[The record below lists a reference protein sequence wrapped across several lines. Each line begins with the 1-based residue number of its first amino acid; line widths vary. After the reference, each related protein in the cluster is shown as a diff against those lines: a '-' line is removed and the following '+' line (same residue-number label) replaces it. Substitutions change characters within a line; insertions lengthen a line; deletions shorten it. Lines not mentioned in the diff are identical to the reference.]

1 MAYNDDVPSGQGLDG
16 LPGFF
21 IRKSGFPHSTQFL
34 NFSSPTI
41 FRIQPEIN
49 AHGQEMPWRLGTG
62 QGEFSGWI
70 KGARIAT
77 KMGVNGRFTCLANV
91 FGRPARELGP
101 IDVFASSIQKA
112 VERNPRA
119 FPEEWSEWVKY
130 NPKSGQK
137 IIVPEYFALV
147 QGLLFSHGGKTF
159 LDKQGRPEPK
169 HPTILCLKTSARFKL
184 QDLCNV
190 ERPGFDGNPED
201 YNKRFP
207 IGDCFSL
214 NGGKLIKFL
223 PVPDDGMT
231 RSHYDIELLNTV
243 VPLPMTVAKEW
254 TPWDQLLQLLTEEEQ
269 VQLLVAH
276 FPPEVVDFALGK
288 GQYARYLPEGI
299 RGSFDRSRAIPVP
312 AQPYGAGGYTNMN
325 PQQMPVGAG
334 FQPAP
339 APVNQPWQQSM
350 PVAAPAAN
358 QSWQPVSNPSFA
370 PAPQPRQPV
379 AAQPSSSGIN
389 FGGDSPNQAR
399 APEFSNPAAQ
409 SAGVN
414 LGGFGGPATTP
425 APAAPQ
431 PPRRADVPLPPQVVP
446 MPMQAPVVFTHS
458 AGAPAGQPVGDPN
471 RANYEAT
478 LARLRGVRTELER
491 ATPPEQPIDPDGQIP
506 F

>member
-49 AHGQEMPWRLGTG
+49 AHGQEVPWRLGTG

-190 ERPGFDGNPED
+190 ERPGFNGSPED
-201 YNKRFP
+201 YNNRFP

-214 NGGKLIKFL
+214 NGGKLIKFV

-231 RSHYDIELLNTV
+231 RSHYDIELLPTV
-243 VPLPMTVAKEW
+243 VPLPPIVAKEW

-276 FPPEVVDFALGK
+276 FPPEVIDFALGK
-288 GQYARYLPEGI
+288 GQYARHLPEGI
-299 RGSFDRSRAIPVP
+299 RGSFDRSRMPVTP
-312 AQPYGAGGYTNMN
+312 VQAYGAPGYANS
-325 PQQMPVGAG
+325 QQMPAGAG

-339 APVNQPWQQSM
+339 APVSQSWQQ

-358 QSWQPVSNPSFA
+358 QSWQAPSFA
-370 PAPQPRQPV
+370 PAPVPQPRQPV
-379 AAQPSSSGIN
+379 AAQPSSGVN

-399 APEFSNPAAQ
+399 APEFSNPAAAQ
-409 SAGVN
+409 NVAVN

-431 PPRRADVPLPPQVVP
+431 PPRRADVPLPPQVVKQVP
-446 MPMQAPVVFTHS
+446 AQTPVVFTQP
-458 AGAPAGQPVGDPN
+458 AGVPSGQPVGDPN
-471 RANYEAT
+471 RSNYEAT

-491 ATPPEQPIDPDGQIP
+491 SEPAEPADPDGNIP

>member
-49 AHGQEMPWRLGTG
+49 EHGQEVPWRLGTG
-62 QGEFSGWI
+62 QGEFSNWI

-91 FGRPARELGP
+91 LGRPARELGP

-130 NPKSGQK
+130 NMKSGQK
-137 IIVPEYFALV
+137 IVVPEYFALV

-159 LDKQGRPEPK
+159 QDKQGRPEPK

-214 NGGKLIKFL
+214 SGGKLIKFM

-243 VPLPMTVAKEW
+243 VPLPLAVAKEW

-276 FPPEVVDFALGK
+276 FPPEVIDFALGK

-299 RGSFDRSRAIPVP
+299 RGSFDRSRVP
-312 AQPYGAGGYTNMN
+312 APQAQPYGAPGY
-325 PQQMPVGAG
+325 
-334 FQPAP
+334 AP
-339 APVNQPWQQSM
+339 APVSQSWQQPA

-358 QSWQPVSNPSFA
+358 QAWQAPNFA
-370 PAPQPRQPV
+370 PAPQPRQPI
-379 AAQPSSSGIN
+379 AAQPSSGIN

-399 APEFSNPAAQ
+399 APEFSNPAAAQ
-409 SAGVN
+409 NAVVN

-446 MPMQAPVVFTHS
+446 APAQPPVVFTQS
-458 AGAPAGQPVGDPN
+458 AGVPSGQPVGDPS
-471 RANYEAT
+471 RSNYQAT